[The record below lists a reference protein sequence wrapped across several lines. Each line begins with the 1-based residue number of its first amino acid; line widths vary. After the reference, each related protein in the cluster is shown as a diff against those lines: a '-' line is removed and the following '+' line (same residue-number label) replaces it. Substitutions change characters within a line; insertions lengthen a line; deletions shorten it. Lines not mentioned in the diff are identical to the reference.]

1 MASMLIFYGA
11 VFIVVELIRRKKE
24 PTITRTADLTF
35 KAAVI
40 IGCAQILALVP
51 GTSRSG
57 ITIIAALLIGVSR
70 SISAEFTFFV
80 AIPVMLG
87 ASALKFF
94 KYVFVDNIRM
104 TGVQWIVLVVASA
117 VAYAVSMLVI
127 RAVMKFLKK
136 HDFIPFGIYRIVFG
150 VVIILVFALFFH

>member
-1 MASMLIFYGA
+1 
-11 VFIVVELIRRKKE
+11 
-24 PTITRTADLTF
+24 
-35 KAAVI
+35 
-40 IGCAQILALVP
+40 
-51 GTSRSG
+51 
-57 ITIIAALLIGVSR
+57 VSR